1 MKLTDREKK
10 FLLEIARESMRSWM
24 SGSGFR
30 YEPSLQPII
39 SLDRPTVL
47 EDGGAMISLYKDGEL
62 IAHTEK
68 LDQKYPLY
76 LVVRDISINIV
87 YNNSIGFND
96 FNNIDIEVSV
106 LSSVDENGQRETITF
121 NEKQFGLR

>member
-1 MKLTDREKK
+1 MKITDREKK

-47 EDGGAMISLYKDGEL
+47 EDGGAMISLYKEGKL

-68 LDQKYPLY
+68 LDQKYPLF
-76 LVVRDISINIV
+76 LVGDDYNEAAIKVTRANLIKADIWAKE
-87 YNNSIGFND
+87 IGG
-96 FNNIDIEVSV
+96 DIGRRH
-106 LSSVDENGQRETITF
+106 LLAKT
-121 NEKQFGLR
+121 